1 MSCEHTVG
9 SNVVIRCDRCHRVA
23 DQYAAEPAP
32 RTAGQQLPSGWEW
45 QASLHTCPSCLA
57 RRACAAAGHD
67 FGPWAELP
75 DTADDLVERV
85 CLACGVDELAPAY
98 VLAPRRRV
106 AS

>member
-1 MSCEHTVG
+1 MSYEHIAG
-9 SNVVIRCDRCHRVA
+9 GHVVIRCDRCHRMA
-23 DQYAAEPAP
+23 DQGPVELTPIP
-32 RTAGQQLPSGWEW
+32 AGQQLPSGWEG
-45 QASLHTCPSCLA
+45 QSSLHTCPGCLT